1 MSNLQKSI
9 AEKFLSALGKE
20 KNVDADMV
28 KQLHALLDGGKKLKP
43 DDLVKAFTSTPN
55 KDVR

>member
-20 KNVDADMV
+20 KGVDAGV
-28 KQLHALLDGGKKLKP
+28 VTQLHALLDEDKKPKP
-43 DDLVKAFTSTPN
+43 DDLVKIFTAAPG
-55 KDVR
+55 KDVK